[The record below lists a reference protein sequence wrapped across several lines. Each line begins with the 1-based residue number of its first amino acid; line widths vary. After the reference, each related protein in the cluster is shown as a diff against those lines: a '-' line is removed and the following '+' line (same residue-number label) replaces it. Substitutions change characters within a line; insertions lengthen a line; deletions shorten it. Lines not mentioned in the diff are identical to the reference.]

1 MQPARLAPALA
12 LLFLRCGDDGQDATS
27 FPSPEQTTAGPSS
40 FGDSTTGAPTS
51 GDATASTSTST
62 TDAPTTSSTTTTTTS
77 GDLTTTSGTTD
88 VAPFCGD
95 GTVDADE
102 MCDDGNMS
110 DGDACL
116 SDCTAGHSLLVL
128 VGRGDA
134 PAAIATFTPGP
145 GWTTTDADYDL
156 SAAELESTPDGAMAV
171 LRRAGVD
178 PNAKDELWF
187 ALWTDPEP
195 ELLKTAAPV
204 GAFGFTLFDP
214 SLASVPDTVTLAF
227 LGTDNKHYTAL
238 YSDGAWD
245 PFLPLPASMI
255 QIQAFG
261 PSPATLAP
269 GQLATHAVYA
279 GDDDKVYVARK
290 PQWDAAWEASIQ
302 APPPAVNDAIRPAA
316 LVLPNGDL
324 VLAYVRKSDSQI
336 GLTRR
341 SMNDNTWSL
350 ESLVDPQALAS
361 AIALLRTDA
370 GTLVLAWRD
379 NNDPGIHFATTTA
392 IDEIDAWDPPVTVEV
407 PANSTPPVL
416 TSGALGADAELFYVS
431 QGKLRHAR
439 ILAGEADPATDV
451 ADLTAA
457 TAVAATRVQRNP

>member
-12 LLFLRCGDDGQDATS
+12 LLFLQCFDDGQASTS
-27 FPSPEQTTAGPSS
+27 FPNPDLTTGGPSS
-40 FGDSTTGAPTS
+40 FGDSTTGAPTT
-51 GDATASTSTST
+51 GDATAGTET
-62 TDAPTTSSTTTTTTS
+62 TDTPTTSSTSTTTTTT
-77 GDLTTTSGTTD
+77 GDLTTSSSTTD
-88 VAPFCGD
+88 APPLCGD
-95 GTVDADE
+95 GTVDDGE
-102 MCDDGNMS
+102 LCDDGNMS
-110 DGDACL
+110 DGDECL

-145 GWTTTDADYDL
+145 GWTLTDADYDL

-187 ALWTDPEP
+187 AQWTDPEP
-195 ELLKTAAPV
+195 ELLTTAAPV
-204 GAFGFTLFDP
+204 GAFGFTLHDP
-214 SLASVPDTVTLAF
+214 SLASVPDTVTLGF

-238 YSDGAWD
+238 FSDGAWD
-245 PFLPLPASMI
+245 PFVPLPASMI

-279 GDDDKVYVARK
+279 GDDDRVYVARK

-302 APPPAVNDAIRPAA
+302 APPPAVHDAIRPAA

-350 ESLVDPQALAS
+350 EALVDPQALAS
-361 AIALLRTDA
+361 AIALLRADA
-370 GTLVLAWRD
+370 GPLVLAWRD
-379 NNDPGIHFATTTA
+379 NNDPGIHFAVTTTA
-392 IDEIDAWDPPVTVEV
+392 DEIDAWDPPVTVEV
-407 PANSTPPVL
+407 PSDSTPPVL
-416 TSGALGADAELFYVS
+416 TGGALGADAELFYVS
-431 QGKLRHAR
+431 SGKLRHAR
-439 ILAGEADPATDV
+439 IAAGEADPAADV